1 MGVCVDHCHVPIL
14 LPWALPLRSSLRDFR
29 LHQGERF
36 RSVCDYIAN
45 WQYNIH
51 LEAILPLI
59 QYVSIRPAGSSKP
72 TPMGGIS
79 FGGTTPAL
87 GRLHVVFSRQG
98 MAKMILG
105 LVTDDPEPSRREL
118 PHFFSVS
125 LHPGMQTDAHHEKEA
140 A

>member
-1 MGVCVDHCHVPIL
+1 VDIAKPYGPASYRCVDAG
-14 LPWALPLRSSLRDFR
+14 W
-29 LHQGERF
+29 
-36 RSVCDYIAN
+36 
-45 WQYNIH
+45 
-51 LEAILPLI
+51 LE
-59 QYVSIRPAGSSKP
+59 VSH
-72 TPMGGIS
+72 
-79 FGGTTPAL
+79 L